1 MGSSRPGLTEKERSG
16 PGLVSRPPS
25 LLGVDLVAWSART
38 HRSSAGHGRTPM
50 PQADQRHL
58 DLQALRRCRARPGCS
73 PTAHRDDASGQ
84 PASSF
89 VSSTARRRDVVL
101 AMTEANFQTFPLH
114 RGVRSLAARGLFVLR
129 LRLYV
134 ARGRLDRQIAAGCPC
149 ELSPA
154 LALRARQLIDP
165 RTRQRLARSLRGV
178 VQYVD
183 RAVGRPVLVSA
194 VVIDRAAVSADRE
207 TILGLAE
214 RLEGVDPVNPR
225 GIVLAQKLLTDGID
239 SPLFNRCCARTIAE
253 AVWEIADAL
262 GADPPIAGFD
272 AVVR

>member
-25 LLGVDLVAWSART
+25 LLGVDLVAGPART

-58 DLQALRRCRARPGCS
+58 DLQAL
-73 PTAHRDDASGQ
+73 
-84 PASSF
+84 
-89 VSSTARRRDVVL
+89 VSSTARRRD
-101 AMTEANFQTFPLH
+101 
-114 RGVRSLAARGLFVLR
+114 
-129 LRLYV
+129 
-134 ARGRLDRQIAAGCPC
+134 
-149 ELSPA
+149 PA

-239 SPLFNRCCARTIAE
+239 SPLSNRCSTRTIAQ
-253 AVWEIADAL
+253 AAWEIADAL

-272 AVVR
+272 NVV

>member
-25 LLGVDLVAWSART
+25 LLGVDLVAGPART

-58 DLQALRRCRARPGCS
+58 DLQAL
-73 PTAHRDDASGQ
+73 
-84 PASSF
+84 
-89 VSSTARRRDVVL
+89 VSSTARRRDPAL
-101 AMTEANFQTFPLH
+101 AMTEANFHTFPLH
-114 RGVRSLAARGLFVLR
+114 RGGRSLAAGGLFVLR

-262 GADPPIAGFD
+262 GADPPITGFN
-272 AVVR
+272 AVVC